1 MEFYNFVNT
10 NNITSFEVLKKTVE
24 AEPYFLKVKEDNN
37 CPDLALI
44 HSQNSSDFTLPI
56 VRICNG
62 LIIDKN
68 NLKIVCYTFEKL
80 KDDNT
85 PVDEVNYDD
94 CFIEDAVEGSLIRL
108 FFYNNIWQLSTKK
121 CLCASSSKWISTK
134 NFQEM
139 FMESTTAE
147 LLSKLNPDNC
157 YSFIMSHPENNII
170 CKPLKPILYHLS
182 TRDLNTLNE
191 IEEDIGVLKIARIPF
206 STYIEKKN
214 ILDIYNEYINHIS
227 LNSEGYVFIDSS
239 YRRHKIIK
247 NNIKHL
253 RQLWGNNNNR
263 FFRYLE
269 LRKDNNL
276 LTEYI
281 NHFEN
286 DKDIFVEYEKK
297 VYDLANSI
305 LDIYMNKFVTKT
317 NTIVPFYFKK
327 IIYVLHGDFMKSRE
341 QTNKFKIMNHLLL
354 IDPKEICFMMNNIK
368 KENDKKNNENNMIV

>member
-24 AEPYFLKVKEDNN
+24 AEPYFLKVKEDTK
-37 CPDLALI
+37 CPDLALF
-44 HSQNSSDFTLPI
+44 HSQNSSDFNLPI

-85 PVDEVNYDD
+85 PDDEINYNE
-94 CFIEDAVEGSLIRL
+94 CFIEDAVEGSLLRL
-108 FFYNNIWQLSTKK
+108 FFYNNVWHLSTKK
-121 CLCASSSKWISTK
+121 CLCASSSKWISQK
-134 NFQEM
+134 NFQEL
-139 FMESTTAE
+139 FTESTTAE
-147 LLSKLNPDNC
+147 LLTKLNPNNC

-170 CKPLKPILYHLS
+170 YKPLKPILYHIS
-182 TRDLNTLNE
+182 TRDLDSLNE
-191 IEEDIGVLKIARIPF
+191 IDEDLNIPKIPRIPF
-206 STYIEKKN
+206 SVYLEKTN
-214 ILDIYNEYINHIS
+214 ILNIYNDYTNHNS
-227 LNSEGYVFIDSS
+227 LNTEGYVFIDSS
-239 YRRHKIIK
+239 YKRHKIIK

-269 LRKDNNL
+269 LRKDSNL
-276 LTEYI
+276 LIEYI
-281 NHFEN
+281 NNFPN

-297 VYDLANSI
+297 VYDLANNI
-305 LDIYMNKFVTKT
+305 LDVYMNKFINKT

-327 IIYVLHGDFMKSRE
+327 VIFVLHGDFLKSRE

-354 IDPKEICFMMNNIK
+354 IDPKEICFMINNIK
-368 KENDKKNNENNMIV
+368 KENDKKNDENNMIS